1 MRKTLLYLSFLCT
14 GLVNAQL
21 ATRIDQY
28 YQDWSLINPAAI
40 NSMRN
45 ASFSTFY
52 NRLYT
57 GVTGSPENL
66 FASLVIP
73 NSEKRLGFAANFG
86 QEKIGFSATYNGSMS
101 YAYSLPFRKN
111 GRSILHT
118 AVTVGLLSQRFN
130 PNAIDVVS
138 PDDPQY
144 LSLQQGRTVSR
155 FDLKASMAYQNG
167 GLLMGLSIGRLTRP
181 SFAFDYYTYQYDY
194 AMRSITAGFI
204 SMRMKV
210 NKDIMLQPVAVTHL
224 YDFSRAMLQWG
235 MNMELKNR
243 IWCGLH
249 STGFKNVSLQ
259 VGARFQQAIRVGYSY
274 SMPFSANSRLL
285 GSGHEVYLSVAFSS
299 PKGNRPAD
307 FDMFV
312 LRKVQSD
319 STELPDNTDIVK
331 DEPNKPETV
340 ESNSPVVKVES
351 IKIKNDTIVIN
362 SFDEMKFLKT
372 GYDTA
377 KIVFKPVSREFPAN
391 GYYVTVGVFKSEANA
406 NRWIKT
412 MYKRGITAYK
422 FFLPDNNSFYVYIF
436 RGDRP
441 EEADEVKWQEQL
453 EIPDIWTKWIV
464 RKSAK

>member
-1 MRKTLLYLSFLCT
+1 MRKALLYLTFLCT
-14 GLVNAQL
+14 GYANAQL

-28 YQDWSLINPAAI
+28 YQDWSIINPAAI
-40 NSMRN
+40 NAMRD

-73 NSEKRLGFAANFG
+73 NSDKRLGFAANFG

-111 GRSILHT
+111 SRSILHT
-118 AVTVGLLSQRFN
+118 AVSVGLLSQRFN

-167 GLLMGLSIGRLTRP
+167 GLLMGLSMSRLTRP
-181 SFAFDYYTYQYDY
+181 SFAFDYYTYRYDY
-194 AMRSITAGFI
+194 AMSSITTAFI
-204 SMRMKV
+204 SMKMKV

-224 YDFSRAMLQWG
+224 YDFNRAMLQWG

-249 STGFKNVSLQ
+249 STGFKNVALQ
-259 VGARFQQAIRVGYSY
+259 VGAQFQQAIRVGYSY

-285 GSGHEVYLSVAFSS
+285 GSGHEIYMSVAFSS
-299 PKGNRPAD
+299 PKGNRPPE

-312 LRKVQSD
+312 LGKVQSD

-331 DEPNKPETV
+331 DETKKPETV

-351 IKIKNDTIVIN
+351 IKIKNDTIVIS

-377 KIVFKPVSREFPAN
+377 KIVFKPVSREYPMY

-422 FFLPDNNSFYVYIF
+422 FFLPDNSSFYVYIF